1 MTLVGK
7 ERVDRATTWAGQ
19 DRHKTFNDV
28 ETFDHREDELTDKF
42 IGDSEHSLA
51 SQQVYKVNE
60 MARTDTIASATS

>member
-7 ERVDRATTWAGQ
+7 ERVDRVTAWVGQ
-19 DRHKTFNDV
+19 DRHKTFNGV

-51 SQQVYKVNE
+51 SEQVDKVNE
-60 MARTDTIASATS
+60 MARTDTIASAAS